1 MRVLNFLFLPVMI
14 LNALLLFFLI
24 FVELKFSGLIKK
36 LKLEIAELEAEN
48 KLLSEKLDS
57 EGSELLKLVDTVQLR
72 DFALKNGFT
81 ERND

>member
-1 MRVLNFLFLPVMI
+1 MRILNFLFLPVMI